1 MKAIKSLLFV
11 SLFLGIIIYGSYKTV
26 ISNYLLRKNPTC
38 IKAIIFDRLT
48 GKTSYP
54 VYPYSFTYQTKEYTG
69 LAQENRAEKLHIGD
83 TVCVV
88 FYKVYPSIN
97 KPLSYFNNGEIK
109 CNCK

>member
-1 MKAIKSLLFV
+1 MKVIKSLLIA

-26 ISNYLLRKNPTC
+26 ISNYLLKKNPTC
-38 IKAIIFDRLT
+38 IKAVIFDRLT
-48 GKTSYP
+48 GKTSFP
-54 VYPYSFTYQTKEYTG
+54 VYPYSFTYQTEEYTG
-69 LAQENRAEKLHIGD
+69 LAQEKGAEKLHIRD

-97 KPLSYFNNGEIK
+97 KPLSYFDDGDIK

>member
-1 MKAIKSLLFV
+1 MKVIKSILVV

-26 ISNYLLRKNPTC
+26 ISNYLLKKNPTC
-38 IKAIIFDRLT
+38 IKAVIFDRLT

-69 LAQENRAEKLHIGD
+69 LAQENGAGKLHIGD

-97 KPLSYFNNGEIK
+97 KPLSYFDNGDIK